1 MVIITLFIIVGNI
14 LLYFREVGATPLGC
28 VNAQA
33 NGDPEYECVIDDKR
47 QYSSATEKVN
57 DVNLEQCP
65 AYLPTRCQNQSHIDG
80 VDLEQCPAYMPTT
93 CQYQSPVDA
102 DTEGQYD
109 DVL

>member
-1 MVIITLFIIVGNI
+1 MIIITLFLIVGNI

-33 NGDPEYECVIDDKR
+33 DGDPEYECVDNKCH
-47 QYSSATEKVN
+47 YPSATQKV
-57 DVNLEQCP
+57 D
-65 AYLPTRCQNQSHIDG
+65 D

-93 CQYQSPVDA
+93 FRNQSPVDA
-102 DTEGQYD
+102 ATEGQYE